1 MGADP
6 RSTAVSTTHQAA
18 ESGIAIVAKAAPP
31 VSVSI
36 ASVAGYQVSEILL
49 WATLIYTV
57 LMIGHKIYA
66 IYKDVR
72 DSK

>member
-1 MGADP
+1 MSTQHATESAGA
-6 RSTAVSTTHQAA
+6 
-18 ESGIAIVAKAAPP
+18 IAAKAAPP

-57 LMIGHKIYA
+57 LMIGHKIYQ
-66 IYKDVR
+66 IYKDIWR
-72 DSK
+72 PNDSPEGN